1 MLLDQWFL
9 SFLGDEIMKTKINQ
23 TIKDYKKIATL
34 AKKLDQIDM
43 QSSKVEK
50 EFIVIFNKFNKTVK
64 FSKKDRQK
72 YYITYRSIVL
82 KRIKNFK
89 KLLGLI

>member
-1 MLLDQWFL
+1 
-9 SFLGDEIMKTKINQ
+9 MKTKINQ

-34 AKKLDQIDM
+34 AKKLDQIDT

-50 EFIVIFNKFNKTVK
+50 EFIAIFNKLNKTVK

-72 YYITYRSIVL
+72 YYSTYRSIVL

-89 KLLGLI
+89 KLLGLL

>member
-1 MLLDQWFL
+1 
-9 SFLGDEIMKTKINQ
+9 MKTKINQ

-50 EFIVIFNKFNKTVK
+50 EFIAIFNKLNKTFN
-64 FSKKDRQK
+64 FSKKDRQQ
-72 YYITYRSIVL
+72 YYSTYRSIVL
-82 KRIKNFK
+82 KRVKNFK
-89 KLLGLI
+89 KLLGLD

>member
-1 MLLDQWFL
+1 
-9 SFLGDEIMKTKINQ
+9 MKTKINQ

-50 EFIVIFNKFNKTVK
+50 EFIAIFNKLNKTVK

-72 YYITYRSIVL
+72 YYSTYRSIVL

-89 KLLGLI
+89 KLLGLM

>member
-1 MLLDQWFL
+1 
-9 SFLGDEIMKTKINQ
+9 MKTKINP

-50 EFIVIFNKFNKTVK
+50 EFIAIFNKLNKTVN
-64 FSKKDRQK
+64 FSKKNRQQ
-72 YYITYRSIVL
+72 YYSTYRSIVL
-82 KRIKNFK
+82 KRVKNFK
-89 KLLGLI
+89 KLLGLD